1 MISVALLARDEE
13 RYIEE
18 AIRSAGTIAAEVVVL
33 LDPRSTDRTAEIARV
48 AGATVYEER
57 FRSHSAQRNR
67 ALALCQYPWVFF
79 LDADER
85 LTPELAAEMW
95 SLDLLASPY
104 AGYSV
109 PRYNLYWGRRLL
121 GGGWYPDRQLRLLRR
136 SSAHYDE
143 RRLIHELAELD
154 GPAGELAGHLLHIN
168 IESLHE
174 LRQKQYDYAL
184 KEAQTLWGQG
194 LRARPHNLLL
204 QPLREMKRRFW
215 TWQGY
220 RDGALG
226 LFLALAMGYYEAVKY
241 AQLRALGHS
250 IPPLRD

>member
-13 RYIEE
+13 RHIAE
-18 AIRSAGTIAAEVVVL
+18 AIRSAEPIAAEVVVL
-33 LDPRSTDRTAEIARV
+33 LDPRTVDRTAEIARA
-48 AGATVYEER
+48 AGATVYEEP

-67 ALALCQYPWVFF
+67 ALALCRYPWVLF

-85 LTPELAAEMW
+85 LTPELVAEVGT
-95 SLDLLASPY
+95 LDLETSPY
-104 AGYSV
+104 AGYTV
-109 PRYNLYWGRRLL
+109 PRYNLYWGRRLR
-121 GGGWYPDRQLRLLRR
+121 GGGWYPDRQLLLLRR
-136 SSAHYDE
+136 NLAHYDE

-174 LRQKQYDYAL
+174 LRRKQRDYAL

-194 LRARPHNLLL
+194 IRARPRNLLL
-204 QPLREMKRRFW
+204 QPLREVKRRFW
-215 TWQGY
+215 TWEGY

-226 LFLALAMGYYEAVKY
+226 LFLALVMGYYEAVKY
-241 AQLRALGHS
+241 AHLRGLEYS
-250 IPPLRD
+250 IPLTES